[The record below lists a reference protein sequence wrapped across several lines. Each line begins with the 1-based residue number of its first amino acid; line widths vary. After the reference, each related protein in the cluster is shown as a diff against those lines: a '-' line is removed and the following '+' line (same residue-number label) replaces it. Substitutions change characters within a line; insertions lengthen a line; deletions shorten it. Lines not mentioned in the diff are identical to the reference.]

1 MAYNNLRFFDSD
13 SNDLNLVFNTDL
25 DLWQGVAYLPLVSTG
40 LYETLTL
47 HILENVEGQ
56 LLEDLH
62 VTPIAEVVG
71 DVSFKFRFSKNIYID
86 I

>member
-56 LLEDLH
+56 LLED
-62 VTPIAEVVG
+62 
-71 DVSFKFRFSKNIYID
+71 
-86 I
+86 